1 MTEIKNSIS
10 YTDIGKRAN
19 NEDSYVES
27 SCFFIVCD
35 GVGGAEKGEIASNIV
50 SEVFNKEFSQ
60 NFDASSEDVL
70 RIAELKLSEHIES
83 YPDSMG
89 MATTLTFSKI
99 LNDGLLVAWVGD
111 SRIYQ
116 FRNGKIIFQTEDHSW
131 VNEAVKAG
139 ILTPEEAV
147 DHPKSNIITR
157 AIQGNHK
164 PVEIDVELIEDVCDD
179 DFIFHCSDGVLEA
192 WTNEELEALFSETT
206 DLKSILL
213 KIETKC
219 SELSR
224 DNNTAILYQIKSD
237 RISKVVDE
245 TSAIETIQEEN
256 VVEAIPLTENELNN
270 LTSNQNRF
278 TKEDVINH
286 KTPPIRKFN
295 IKLLIGSIFAII
307 IVFSLKSVLSGGDD
321 KKNKVDTTL
330 SKGDE
335 KENSQKRRNNLT
347 ENSINRNKIGEPTTT
362 KINTSSAESNEK
374 IEEKEVIKK
383 DTINKG
389 HKSTVK
395 AQELVNKLAKTKDS
409 KKEKNQND

>member
-1 MTEIKNSIS
+1 MIEIKNADS
-10 YTDIGKRAN
+10 YSGIGKRAN
-19 NEDSYVES
+19 NEDSYVQS
-27 SCFFIVCD
+27 SSFFIVCD

-50 SEVFNKEFSQ
+50 SEVFKKEFSQ
-60 NFDASSEDVL
+60 NFDASCEDVL
-70 RIAELKLSEHIES
+70 RIAEFKLSEHIELH
-83 YPDSMG
+83 PDSLG

-99 LNDGLLVAWVGD
+99 QNDGLLVAWVGD

-116 FRNGKIIFQTEDHSW
+116 FRNGKIIFQTADHSW

-147 DHPKSNIITR
+147 GHPKSNIITR

-164 PVEIDVELIEDVCDD
+164 PVEIDVELIEDVCHD

-192 WTNEELEALFSETT
+192 WTNEELEALFTEIT

-213 KIETKC
+213 KIERKC

-245 TSAIETIQEEN
+245 ISAIETVQEDNE
-256 VVEAIPLTENELNN
+256 VEAIPLTENELNN

-278 TKEDVINH
+278 TNEDVTNH
-286 KTPPIRKFN
+286 NSPPIRKFN
-295 IKLLIGSIFAII
+295 IKLLIGSIFLII
-307 IVFSLKSVLSGGDD
+307 IVFSLKNVLFGGDEAKEKPSA
-321 KKNKVDTTL
+321 KKVNK
-330 SKGDE
+330 E
-335 KENSQKRRNNLT
+335 ENSTQNPKQST
-347 ENSINRNKIGEPTTT
+347 EISTTPNQEVKSINKPEVTIEKPANSNVNVQKSFNKIV
-362 KINTSSAESNEK
+362 NS
-374 IEEKEVIKK
+374 KK
-383 DTINKG
+383 
-389 HKSTVK
+389 S
-395 AQELVNKLAKTKDS
+395 KDS